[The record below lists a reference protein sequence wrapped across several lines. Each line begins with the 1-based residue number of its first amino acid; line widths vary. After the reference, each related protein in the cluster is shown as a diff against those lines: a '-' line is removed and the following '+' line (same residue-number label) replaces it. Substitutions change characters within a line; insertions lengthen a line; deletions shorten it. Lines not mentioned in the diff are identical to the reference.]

1 VLHNPLKFVAE
12 KGRHA
17 WADPRSIP
25 AKTLDYAKYDVVR
38 AMNKLVD
45 ALGLNESV
53 IERVLAR
60 AMAVP
65 AERFLRFKRAVNLLV
80 SDTETPGHG
89 TIVQGIYQSPILVQW
104 DHASNQARTVDITL
118 ARLT

>member
-1 VLHNPLKFVAE
+1 L
-12 KGRHA
+12 
-17 WADPRSIP
+17 
-25 AKTLDYAKYDVVR
+25 
-38 AMNKLVD
+38 NKLVD

-80 SDTETPGHG
+80 SDTQDPGHG
-89 TIVQGIYQSPILVQW
+89 TIVQGVYQSPILVQW
-104 DHASNQARTVDITL
+104 DHASNHVRTVDITL
-118 ARLT
+118 SRLT